1 MLRGFAVSRFT
12 PVKHPQHHKTLAI
25 EAIFEHVSRAK
36 NLQYDLTILFPAG
49 NRPSQLRMFG

>member
-1 MLRGFAVSRFT
+1 
-12 PVKHPQHHKTLAI
+12 VKHPQHHKTLAI